1 MFLNKIEIER
11 SKVRE
16 AMNSHRQDTATLTD
30 TPWVTQWGIS
40 V

>member
-11 SKVRE
+11 SKVGE
-16 AMNSHRQDTATLTD
+16 AMNSHKESTATLTA
-30 TPWVTQWGIS
+30 TPWVTQWGMA